1 MTDFSRTF
9 SGTPSAVLPTA
20 NRFFRP

>member
-20 NRFFRP
+20 NRF